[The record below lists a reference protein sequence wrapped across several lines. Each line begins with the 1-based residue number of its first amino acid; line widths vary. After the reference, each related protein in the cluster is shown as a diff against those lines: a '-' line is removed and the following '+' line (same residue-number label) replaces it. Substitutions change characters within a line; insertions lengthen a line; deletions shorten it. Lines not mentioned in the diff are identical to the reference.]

1 MLRLTAVV
9 LFDEVVQ
16 VIRLANLDGQAAVG
30 LDARDGGCIRAAL
43 VDGDLLGY
51 AVQVDGAL
59 EKCPGRGVISLC
71 TQQEVDGVAV
81 AINRP
86 GLRRWLMKCLRWRV
100 GWRWVLLAFL
110 FPVAFMS
117 LAAAVHVAFGGTLP
131 ASPAAG
137 RWGMA
142 AFNFLLIFLVGGPLG
157 EELGW
162 RGYALPALR
171 ARWGWRAASL
181 MLSVVWAVW
190 HLPLF
195 YSADTV
201 QSHLPMGLY
210 ALSAIASSVLF
221 AWLFNCSRGSIVPVL
236 VLHTAVNAWS
246 LIIPVMVLPDGSNLR
261 PFQIVVGI
269 LVLTAVALL
278 FTGERSPD
286 KLVAPAKG
294 FALNPA
300 GVTACCCSRA
310 NNFWLSSSPTTRR
323 CGPLKWCCICWR
335 CGW

>member
-1 MLRLTAVV
+1 MTPQMPSPPGAVV
-9 LFDEVVQ
+9 MPNPAVHDGETRSAASLLTFFA
-16 VIRLANLDGQAAVG
+16 LAFAWSWACWLLARAIKADAPVAATVLSLVGGFGPSLAAVVVMANCAG
-30 LDARDGGCIRAAL
+30 KA
-43 VDGDLLGY
+43 
-51 AVQVDGAL
+51 
-59 EKCPGRGVISLC
+59 
-71 TQQEVDGVAV
+71 
-81 AINRP
+81 

-131 ASPAAG
+131 ASPAAD

-157 EELGW
+157 EEFGW

-181 MLSVVWAVW
+181 MLGVVWAVW

-286 KLVAPAKG
+286 KLVAPA
-294 FALNPA
+294 
-300 GVTACCCSRA
+300 
-310 NNFWLSSSPTTRR
+310 
-323 CGPLKWCCICWR
+323 
-335 CGW
+335 